1 MLQGETV
8 NGSAG
13 VVFVRLQIG
22 EVVVEEV
29 LLDLGFVSSYRDS
42 ECSSGRLKGLY
53 RRLFLP

>member
-1 MLQGETV
+1 MLHGETV

-13 VVFVRLQIG
+13 VVSVRLQIG

-29 LLDLGFVSSYRDS
+29 LLNLGFVSSCRDS

-53 RRLFLP
+53 